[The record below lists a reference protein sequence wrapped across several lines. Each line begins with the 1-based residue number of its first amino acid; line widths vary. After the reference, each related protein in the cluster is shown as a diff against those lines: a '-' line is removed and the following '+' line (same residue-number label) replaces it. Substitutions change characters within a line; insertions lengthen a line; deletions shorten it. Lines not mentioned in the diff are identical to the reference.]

1 LCFLPT
7 EDKLLPQD
15 EAEEDDSPFPT
26 LEEVEAMAA
35 EPIYASRRKVTAS
48 FLTSQR
54 GNEQNIETCYGF
66 DSVTFI
72 DIKPLYELKED
83 GTLIGESSLLVL

>member
-1 LCFLPT
+1 
-7 EDKLLPQD
+7 LLPQD

-35 EPIYASRRKVTAS
+35 EPIYARRRKVTAS
-48 FLTSQR
+48 FLMASQH

-66 DSVTFI
+66 DSISFSG
-72 DIKPLYELKED
+72 IKPLYELKED
-83 GTLIGESSLLVL
+83 GTLIGESSLLVLC